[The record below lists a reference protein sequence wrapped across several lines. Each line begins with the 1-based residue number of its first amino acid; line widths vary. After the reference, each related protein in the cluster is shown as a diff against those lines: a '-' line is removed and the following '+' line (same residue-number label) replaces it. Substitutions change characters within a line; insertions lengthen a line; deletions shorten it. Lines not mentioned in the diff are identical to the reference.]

1 MTLPM
6 KITEV
11 KTFIMW
17 GGDAGA
23 EKFSSTLWSAGA
35 GRNWLFVKVETDEGV
50 YGWGEGSL
58 VVQTPTIAQAV
69 QMLSPLLIGHDPAD
83 IELLWQK
90 MFLFHRY
97 RSGVIINSALSAIDQ
112 ALWDIKG
119 KVLGVPVYQ
128 LLGGAVRKQI
138 RTYCGA
144 GDIELAK
151 SLVQQ
156 GFTGIKTH
164 SWYSDTN
171 LDETQV
177 VPWFKQ
183 HIADMRKELGDHVDI
198 MVDNHGRSRPTLA
211 IRQIKAVE
219 EYGLLF
225 FEEPIAPEN
234 IDGLSLIRQA
244 GISTDIATG
253 ERYLNRWQFSE
264 IIQRQLVDVIQPDVC
279 HCGGIS
285 EMRRI
290 AALAEMRSIQVAP
303 HNPKGPVATAAS
315 IHISATIPNF
325 MILEHV
331 HPNPLFEKVQ
341 ITPMKMSDGYYELP
355 SSPGL
360 GVDLDE
366 SVIAAN
372 PVRLD
377 RGVIQVYL
385 ADGTPAQP

>member
-1 MTLPM
+1 MRMHVNSEIWARL
-6 KITEV
+6 
-11 KTFIMW
+11 KT
-17 GGDAGA
+17 
-23 EKFSSTLWSAGA
+23 
-35 GRNWLFVKVETDEGV
+35 RRV
-50 YGWGEGSL
+50 
-58 VVQTPTIAQAV
+58 
-69 QMLSPLLIGHDPAD
+69 
-83 IELLWQK
+83 
-90 MFLFHRY
+90 
-97 RSGVIINSALSAIDQ
+97 
-112 ALWDIKG
+112 
-119 KVLGVPVYQ
+119 
-128 LLGGAVRKQI
+128 
-138 RTYCGA
+138 
-144 GDIELAK
+144 
-151 SLVQQ
+151 
-156 GFTGIKTH
+156 
-164 SWYSDTN
+164 
-171 LDETQV
+171 
-177 VPWFKQ
+177 
-183 HIADMRKELGDHVDI
+183 VDI
-198 MVDNHGRSRPTLA
+198 A
-211 IRQIKAVE
+211 A
-219 EYGLLF
+219 
-225 FEEPIAPEN
+225 
-234 IDGLSLIRQA
+234 
-244 GISTDIATG
+244 G
-253 ERYLNRWQFSE
+253 ERYLNRWQFSK